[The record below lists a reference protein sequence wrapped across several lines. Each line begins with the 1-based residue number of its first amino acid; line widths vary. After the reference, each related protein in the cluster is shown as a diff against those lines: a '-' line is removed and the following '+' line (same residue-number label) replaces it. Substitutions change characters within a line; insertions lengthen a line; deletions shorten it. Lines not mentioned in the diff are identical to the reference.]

1 MYDFKGKVAVITG
14 GASGIGFALAERL
27 AGLGC
32 HIALAD
38 VEAAALSEAA
48 ERLRRPGTEVLA
60 VPTDVAAESDVLGLA
75 DAVFNR
81 FGHVHLLFNN
91 AGVTLIKPLSET
103 EINDWKWLLGV
114 NLWGAI
120 HGISAFLPRMERQG
134 QEARI
139 INTASIAGLAALP
152 GVSAYGASKHAVVAI
167 TETLQKELSYTGS
180 NVRNAL
186 LCPSYVNTRIGTS
199 ERNRPGMY
207 KTRPGT
213 ATPRNPTL
221 GSSAGGG
228 GFEAGDVVDW
238 VIEAIHADRF
248 YIFPPGPQLR
258 GVEKRFQ
265 RILRAAASKPEP

>member
-14 GASGIGFALAERL
+14 GASGIGFALADRL

-48 ERLRRPGTEVLA
+48 ERLRRPGTEVLP
-60 VPTDVAAESDVLGLA
+60 VPTDVAAERDVLGLA

-91 AGVTLIKPLSET
+91 AGVALIKSLAET

-114 NLWGAI
+114 NLWGVI
-120 HGISAFLPRMERQG
+120 HGISAFLPRMEQQG

-139 INTASIAGLAALP
+139 INTASIGGLAAVP
-152 GVSAYGASKHAVVAI
+152 EIGAYGASKHAVAAI
-167 TETLQKELSYTGS
+167 TETLQKELAHTGS
-180 NVRNAL
+180 NVKTAL
-186 LCPSYVNTRIGTS
+186 LCPSYVNTRIGAS
-199 ERNRPGMY
+199 ERNRPERY
-207 KTRPGT
+207 KTRPST
-213 ATPRNPTL
+213 ATPRNPHP
-221 GSSAGGG
+221 GPAAGGG
-228 GFEAGDVVDW
+228 GFEAGDVADW
-238 VIEAIHADRF
+238 VIEGIHADRF

-258 GVEKRFQ
+258 GVEKRF
-265 RILRAAASKPEP
+265 RNILRAAASRPEP